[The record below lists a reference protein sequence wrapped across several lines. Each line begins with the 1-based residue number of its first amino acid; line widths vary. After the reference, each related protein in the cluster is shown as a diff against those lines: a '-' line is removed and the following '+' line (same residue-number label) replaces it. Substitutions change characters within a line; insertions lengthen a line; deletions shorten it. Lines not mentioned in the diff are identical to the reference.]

1 MKQFYR
7 ISIETVFSTR
17 GAQLI
22 WKFRSTLAIID
33 RLNWIGLVI
42 DFNNVVIDFNNVVA
56 QKRHSWCKLIL
67 RELQRLKKYV
77 VMRCR
82 NCFFRHGPRLV
93 RWVKSNCL
101 WWLLPTVS
109 IEYVRCQ
116 FIKSMDVLLVSQK
129 KSILK
134 LKQSIL
140 MHVEH
145 QQIFQKCRIWWD
157 CTKKFKN

>member
-56 QKRHSWCKLIL
+56 QKIHS
-67 RELQRLKKYV
+67 
-77 VMRCR
+77 
-82 NCFFRHGPRLV
+82 
-93 RWVKSNCL
+93 
-101 WWLLPTVS
+101 
-109 IEYVRCQ
+109 
-116 FIKSMDVLLVSQK
+116 
-129 KSILK
+129 
-134 LKQSIL
+134 
-140 MHVEH
+140 
-145 QQIFQKCRIWWD
+145 
-157 CTKKFKN
+157 